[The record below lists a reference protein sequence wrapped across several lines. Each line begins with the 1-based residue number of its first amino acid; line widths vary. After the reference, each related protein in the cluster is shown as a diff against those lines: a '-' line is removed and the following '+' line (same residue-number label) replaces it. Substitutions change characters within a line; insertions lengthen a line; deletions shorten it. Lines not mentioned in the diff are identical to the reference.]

1 MPYPPIID
9 RADLERLIAT
19 SAGGPH
25 YVYLLRKPDGERQFG
40 GIGTPFYV
48 GIGRGLRLFSHEK
61 DARNPARSNA
71 KVATIRAIWANGGEV
86 VRTIDSLH
94 KIEPF
99 DREEELINSIGRL
112 AEGAGP
118 LTNAQTYARSHK
130 LNGIEHRKYAADH
143 ADSGDA
149 NVIPLRFKLRHIRL
163 MAGPKEPG
171 SRSSVYGKIFTVAEA
186 NPGVTG
192 EELIGLLSAVDFSGS
207 KSAYTQG
214 GRVSSS
220 WLVGYIDA
228 GYFRSDRK
236 HLQDY
241 QAL

>member
-1 MPYPPIID
+1 MPYPQIID
-9 RADLERLIAT
+9 RADLERLIAR
-19 SAGGPH
+19 SGGGSH
-25 YVYLLRKPDGERQFG
+25 YVYILRKPDGERRFG

-61 DARNPARSNA
+61 EARNPACFSE
-71 KVATIRAIWANGGEV
+71 KVETIRAIWANGGEV
-86 VRTIDSLH
+86 VRTVDSVH

-130 LNGIEHRKYAADH
+130 LDGIEHRKYAADH
-143 ADSGDA
+143 AAFGGA
-149 NVIPLRFKLRHIRL
+149 NVIPPTFKLRHTRL
-163 MAGPKEPG
+163 MAGPKEPR
-171 SRSSVYGKIFTVAEA
+171 SRTSVYGKIFTVAEA
-186 NPGVTG
+186 NPGVNG
-192 EELIGLLSAVDFSGS
+192 EELIALLSAVDFSGN

-228 GYFRSDRK
+228 GYFRNDRR

-241 QAL
+241 QEL